1 MTVQELTAILRH
13 ADPDSPVCWHDRA
26 AGITLEIGAVV
37 ALPLATYFPSDALVA
52 RGPVV
57 VAFDAS

>member
-1 MTVQELTAILRH
+1 MNVRELTAILSH
-13 ADPDSPVCWHDRA
+13 ADPDAPVCWHDRA

-37 ALPLATYFPSDALVA
+37 ALLSATYFPSDALVA

>member
-1 MTVQELTAILRH
+1 MNVRELTAILSR

-26 AGITLEIGAVV
+26 AGVTLEIGAVI
-37 ALPLATYFPSDALVA
+37 ALPNATYFPADALVG

-57 VAFDAS
+57 VAFECG